1 MNIYT
6 RLYTNEQGESRFEDL
21 VIDLSLTDYE
31 PPAPPLE
38 LSSFTPAMQFGFMRA
53 PAGWSSNRHPSKA
66 RNIFLVISGEWEVT
80 ASDGE
85 SRRFPAGSVLLVEDT
100 TGTGHTSR
108 VVSDVDSLAAMVA
121 LGE

>member
-1 MNIYT
+1 
-6 RLYTNEQGESRFEDL
+6 
-21 VIDLSLTDYE
+21 
-31 PPAPPLE
+31 
-38 LSSFTPAMQFGFMRA
+38 MQFGFMRA
-53 PAGWSSNRHPSKA
+53 PAGWSSEWHPSKA

-100 TGTGHTSR
+100 TGKGHTSR